1 MAKYIKGLVLAGLFL
16 ATLFLSACGQAGREI
31 SYNKKIISTTFS
43 AYDWACNVVGATEGY
58 DLLYLTK
65 SGVDL
70 HSFNPTSRDITDI
83 ATADLVIYIG
93 GPSDQWVKDAIK
105 NKVNPKQQVI
115 CLMDF
120 LKNQIVEE
128 ELVEG
133 MTEKEEEEE
142 GIEYDEHVWMSLD
155 NASLVTKEIASILA
169 SIDSPN
175 ASTFESNAV
184 NYTDKL
190 TSLKADFQG
199 KMQERTKDTILVCDR
214 FPFRYLFDEFDLKYY
229 AAFPGCSAES
239 EAGFDT
245 VVFLSNK
252 VDELNL
258 SFVCVLENSPGQ
270 ISKVVLDTAKKKDVE
285 VLTLNSLQS
294 ISLKDIEVGA
304 SYISIMEDNLKTISL
319 LTK

>member
-1 MAKYIKGLVLAGLFL
+1 MAKYIKGIVAIGFLLTGLFL
-16 ATLFLSACGQAGREI
+16 SSCGRDGREHY
-31 SYNKKIISTTFS
+31 YNKKIVSTTFS
-43 AYDWACNVVGATEGY
+43 AYDWASNVVGNTQGY

-105 NKVNPKQQVI
+105 NKVNPNQQVI
-115 CLMDF
+115 CLMDY
-120 LKNQIVEE
+120 LKDRIVEE
-128 ELVEG
+128 EIVEG
-133 MTEKEEEEE
+133 MSEEDEEE
-142 GIEYDEHVWMSLD
+142 GIEYDEHIWMSLD
-155 NASLVTKEIASILA
+155 NAMLVTEEIALGLSE
-169 SIDSPN
+169 IDADN
-175 ASTFESNAV
+175 AKIFELNA
-184 NYTDKL
+184 NAYIEKL
-190 TSLKADFQG
+190 NLIKNDFNEEM
-199 KMQERTKDTILVCDR
+199 KVRTKDTVLVCDR
-214 FPFRYLFDEFDLKYY
+214 FPFRYLFDEFGLKYY

-252 VDELNL
+252 IDELNL

-270 ISKVVLDTAKKKDVE
+270 ISEVVLDTAKKKDVE

-294 ISLKDIEVGA
+294 ISQKDIDAGI
-304 SYISIMEDNLKTISL
+304 SYISIMEENLKTISL